1 MLFNFKSKKLF
12 FVILVILGVSIFFG
26 LWNVVSG
33 GYDKQNKIILFL
45 KEFIPSKVSR
55 KVRDTL
61 FIVPDLKER
70 NKFLSLQVEKYE
82 QGLDGKLFR
91 EKVFTSQKNKKEYL
105 LKEFFLPFPRL
116 DTRLGWAATEN
127 SRRAHYL
134 EIIGDKVLAIS
145 GLGQTIFF
153 EKKNIF
159 SNKLEQKEIANNLQ
173 DILIENNIELIGIRD
188 LFIEDGE
195 VYISMQHRNSK
206 GFTINVYRSDLN
218 FKKLNFKL
226 FFKTNEYWQEYNVFS
241 GGRIESFK
249 DDKILFSIG
258 YSAVKLAAQNK
269 NSLLGKIISI
279 DKKTKEYD
287 LISMGH
293 RNPQGLF
300 YVKNLN
306 LIINTEHGPKGGDEV
321 NLNFFDQDDIPNYGW
336 DISSYGV
343 EYDGT
348 KYKDSHSKYG
358 FIEPFKYYTPSIG
371 ISELVYLPKEKI
383 LDGRKYLLLS
393 SLRAASIYVIK
404 VNDEI
409 NKILDEDRIYF
420 PEHRIRDIEYDN
432 ENDVFFILFEYTPS
446 IGILKV
452 KS

>member
-1 MLFNFKSKKLF
+1 
-12 FVILVILGVSIFFG
+12 
-26 LWNVVSG
+26 
-33 GYDKQNKIILFL
+33 
-45 KEFIPSKVSR
+45 
-55 KVRDTL
+55 
-61 FIVPDLKER
+61 
-70 NKFLSLQVEKYE
+70 
-82 QGLDGKLFR
+82 
-91 EKVFTSQKNKKEYL
+91 
-105 LKEFFLPFPRL
+105 
-116 DTRLGWAATEN
+116 
-127 SRRAHYL
+127 
-134 EIIGDKVLAIS
+134 
-145 GLGQTIFF
+145 
-153 EKKNIF
+153 
-159 SNKLEQKEIANNLQ
+159 
-173 DILIENNIELIGIRD
+173 
-188 LFIEDGE
+188 
-195 VYISMQHRNSK
+195 
-206 GFTINVYRSDLN
+206 
-218 FKKLNFKL
+218 
-226 FFKTNEYWQEYNVFS
+226 
-241 GGRIESFK
+241 
-249 DDKILFSIG
+249 
-258 YSAVKLAAQNK
+258 
-269 NSLLGKIISI
+269 
-279 DKKTKEYD
+279 
-287 LISMGH
+287 MGH

-321 NLNFFDQDDIPNYGW
+321 NLNFLDQDDIPNYGW